1 MLKFSGFANLTS
13 CLSSKAAVRMQF
25 STTNQHEFSRLA
37 ETAKPDALKVSRVP
51 RHFLKLKNSQ
61 PAREQSSPRADW
73 NAKHRH

>member
-51 RHFLKLKNSQ
+51 AHLLKPKGSQ
-61 PAREQSSPRADW
+61 PADEASSTTRGW